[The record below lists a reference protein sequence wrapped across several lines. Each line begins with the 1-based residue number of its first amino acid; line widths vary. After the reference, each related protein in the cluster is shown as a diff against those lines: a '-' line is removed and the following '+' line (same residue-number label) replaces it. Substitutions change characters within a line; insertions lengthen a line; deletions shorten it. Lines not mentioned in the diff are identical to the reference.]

1 MKLSIGISYSTVNLQ
16 NYYTWFK
23 RTGLDADVELIDLS
37 YLQNNVEDFEK
48 CDGFILTGGD
58 DVDPELYDGPP
69 NYPNMPPSFHPR
81 RDSFEKLIIGH
92 AIQHTKPLL
101 GICRGLQL
109 VNVFYGGKLIPDLA
123 DDGNAVH
130 KSSGG
135 IDQEHKVSIVP
146 NTILHEI
153 TMNNKGITNSA
164 HHQAAHNNFI
174 GENLMVNSWD
184 MTDIRIIE
192 GLEFLDKTG
201 KPFML
206 CVQWHPERMT
216 DQQNPLAG
224 AILKRF
230 LQEVRETK
238 LK

>member
-16 NYYTWFK
+16 NYYTWFE
-23 RTGLDADVELIDLS
+23 RIGLDADVELIDLS
-37 YLQNNVEDFEK
+37 FLLNNIEDFEK
-48 CDGFILTGGD
+48 CNGFILTGGD
-58 DVDPELYDGPP
+58 DVNPEFYDGPQ

-81 RDSFEKLIIGH
+81 RDSYEKLIIGH
-92 AIQHTKPLL
+92 AMQHKKPLL

-109 VNVFYGGKLIPDLA
+109 MNVFYGGKLIPDLEE
-123 DDGNAVH
+123 DGNAVH
-130 KSSGG
+130 KSAGG
-135 IDQEHKVSIVP
+135 KDKEHKVSIVP

-153 TMNNKGITNSA
+153 TNSYEGITNSA
-164 HHQAAHNNFI
+164 HHQAAHTNFI

-206 CVQWHPERMT
+206 CVQWHPERMP
-216 DQQNPLAG
+216 DQENALAG
-224 AILKRF
+224 KLLERF
-230 LQEVRETK
+230 LHEVRATK